1 MAKKAVVKATAPV
14 VKETTA
20 VAPSIT
26 VTVSRLFKVTGTGDS
41 YTLAYADVNIAGLV
55 GSKGWRVVKGPKGP
69 FVSAPREKGK
79 DNNWYEQTY
88 GLTAEVRKAINM
100 AILTA
105 YNKPVAKK
113 VEEIVAEPVAV

>member
-69 FVSAPREKGK
+69 FVSPPREKGK
-79 DNNWYEQTY
+79 DGNYYEQTY
-88 GLTAEVRKAINM
+88 GLTSEVRKAIAT
-100 AILTA
+100 AIMTA
-105 YNKPVAKK
+105 YNKPVAVKT
-113 VEEIVAEPVAV
+113 VELEAVTI

>member
-1 MAKKAVVKATAPV
+1 MAKKAVVKATTPV

-55 GSKGWRVVKGPKGP
+55 GSKGWRVVRGPKGP
-69 FVSAPREKGK
+69 YVSAPREKGK
-79 DNNWYEQTY
+79 DGNWYEQVY
-88 GLTAEVRKAINM
+88 GLTSDVRKAIAT
-100 AILTA
+100 AIMTA
-105 YNKPVAKK
+105 YNKPVAVKT
-113 VEEIVAEPVAV
+113 EELVAVSV